1 MRGPLDPEQL
11 LSPGMLKSANTLLT
25 VCLAALAAM
34 GLLRAL
40 WSLLTWNPFTAIFQ
54 AGLAIAIPLSLWMIV
69 RLLSESLAAQHNL
82 NERITLLNETLWSD
96 EDEELWEEM
105 DVSLHEDANED
116 DSYSSAATEES
127 DVKNETVESTS
138 PTETAQT
145 SNSDEKLTTTSDEA
159 PNAPEENKTNQ

>member
-25 VCLAALAAM
+25 VCMAALAAM

-69 RLLSESLAAQHNL
+69 RLLSEMLAAQHSL
-82 NERITLLNETLWSD
+82 NERITLLNETIWSE

-105 DVSLHEDANED
+105 DVSIHEEAED
-116 DSYSSAATEES
+116 DTDTFTSSENNA
-127 DVKNETVESTS
+127 STS
-138 PTETAQT
+138 
-145 SNSDEKLTTTSDEA
+145 TSDINSSSNEA
-159 PNAPEENKTNQ
+159 PNTSSSDATPDSSDEIKQ

>member
-25 VCLAALAAM
+25 VCMAALAAM

-69 RLLSESLAAQHNL
+69 RLLSEMLAAQHSL
-82 NERITLLNETLWSD
+82 NERITLLNETIWSE

-105 DVSLHEDANED
+105 DVSLHEETEGETDTFASSDNNSSVSENDIDTSSTEFPPSNETQNA
-116 DSYSSAATEES
+116 YSSGNIS
-127 DVKNETVESTS
+127 DLPDDTK
-138 PTETAQT
+138 Q
-145 SNSDEKLTTTSDEA
+145 
-159 PNAPEENKTNQ
+159 